1 MNERNQIGIKL
12 VTSHLVLPITL
23 ILVSVLLTH
32 DAFLSLSIAQTSLC
46 ILFLSGYWEF
56 WGSRFRIGFCT
67 LIEILILAV
76 FAWKPG
82 SVSNVPENIFLVIGL
97 SVIHAWLLFQLI
109 KIILVIVKKGTPS
122 LDIEFPFKQG
132 NYLVTDGGNSKIS
145 RLMNYHFYSP
155 VHKKNKTNNSMLF
168 ATDIV
173 KITGNKL
180 KFLPLENE
188 NYPVFKE
195 TIYSPISGIVVKA
208 ENDIPDNQPFSG
220 NYPYNTG
227 NTVVIQKDNFFLL
240 LGHLKQGSVVVSTG
254 DYIQQNEMIGF
265 AGNSGYSERPH
276 LHMQLI
282 KSDSPDYWSG
292 EGVCIRYKNKNLYKN
307 RLIKV

>member
-12 VTSHLVLPITL
+12 VASHLVLPIAL

-46 ILFLSGYWEF
+46 ILFLAGYWEF

-76 FAWKPG
+76 FAWKSG
-82 SVSNVPENIFLVIGL
+82 SNIPENISLVIGL
-97 SVIHAWLLFQLI
+97 SVIQAWLLFLLI
-109 KIILVIVKKGTPS
+109 KIILVIVKKETPS
-122 LDIEFPFKQG
+122 VDIEFPFKQG
-132 NYLVTDGGNSKIS
+132 NYLVTDGGNSKLS

-155 VHKKNKTNNSMLF
+155 VHKKNGTNNSMLF

-173 KITGNKL
+173 KVTVNKL
-180 KFLPLENE
+180 SFLPLTNE
-188 NYPVFKE
+188 SYLVFNEK
-195 TIYSPISGIVVKA
+195 IYSPISGIVVKA
-208 ENDIPDNQPFSG
+208 ENNIPDNQPFSG

-227 NTVVIQKDNFFLL
+227 NTVVIQKDNCFLL
-240 LGHLKQGSVVVSTG
+240 LGHLKQGSVAVKAG
-254 DYIQQNEMIGF
+254 DFIRQNELIGL

-282 KSDSPDYWSG
+282 KSESPQYWSG
-292 EGVCIRYKNKNLYKN
+292 KGVCIRYKNKNLYKN